1 MPASGALRWL
11 PWPHGCAARWARHDA
26 RGRHAAP
33 FLRGSLCAV
42 ALDSDP
48 RRKRRG
54 DSREVG
60 PMSVIVAASL
70 TQRFGSEVGL
80 DGVDLDVDAGE
91 HLAVLGDNGAGK
103 TTLLRILATAARP
116 TSGRIEIFGLNATI
130 ERRRLRGV
138 IGFVAHAP
146 GLYPALSAAEV
157 LELVGLA
164 ELAHRPADKLSRGA
178 QQRLAIGRAVL
189 HDPKLLVL
197 DEPDASLDSGGADLL
212 ARVMRG
218 RTAVSATHDHALAN
232 RLCQRSLMLRR
243 GRVVGVPTRLRVVH

>member
-146 GLYPALSAAEV
+146 GLYPALSAAENLEFYCTLQGVDRRLVAEV

-164 ELAHRPADKLSRGA
+164 APSSGWRSA
-178 QQRLAIGRAVL
+178 GRSSTT
-189 HDPKLLVL
+189 P
-197 DEPDASLDSGGADLL
+197 SCSCW
-212 ARVMRG
+212 
-218 RTAVSATHDHALAN
+218 TS
-232 RLCQRSLMLRR
+232 
-243 GRVVGVPTRLRVVH
+243 PTRASTLAARTCSRASCGVEPQSLPPMTTRLPIGCASAA